1 MNFTRMFCSLRHR
14 NYRLFFAGQSIS
26 LIGTWMQKI
35 AVSWLVYRLTGSVF
49 MLGIVS
55 FIGQLPTFVVTPF
68 AGVIADRHNRHHL
81 LIITQ
86 ILSMA
91 QAFALAFLVLTQTV
105 AIWQLIVLSLFL
117 GTVNSFDIPIRQSF
131 TVDMIEEGGENL
143 GNAIALNSSMV
154 NIAKLI
160 GPSVAGILIAMV
172 GEGMCFL
179 VNALSYLAVI
189 VSLLAM
195 NVRPR
200 KREIKET
207 KIVQE
212 LKDGFN
218 YALKF
223 TPIKYILILLAVIS
237 LMGHPYFV
245 LMPVFAKDIL
255 HGGPQTLGFLMASS
269 GVGALLGALYL
280 ASRRS
285 VRGLLGRIIT
295 ISATIFSLAIIAFS
309 FSQNLKISMP
319 LLLFVGFGM
328 MVQMAASNTIL
339 QTIVEE
345 NKRGR
350 IMSFYTMAFMGMTP
364 FGNLLAGSLASRIGA
379 PDTLLIGGLCCLAA
393 VFIFIRKIP
402 VLKNEIRPIYIKK
415 GIISE
420 VTSLIFIL

>member
-49 MLGIVS
+49 MLGIVG

-117 GTVNSFDIPIRQSF
+117 GIVNSFDIPIRQSF
-131 TVDMIEEGGENL
+131 TVDMIEDGGESL

-195 NVRPR
+195 NVRSR

-223 TPIKYILILLAVIS
+223 TPIKYILILLAVVS

-255 HGGPQTLGFLMASS
+255 QGGPQTLGFLIASS
-269 GVGALLGALYL
+269 GVGALIGALYL
-280 ASRRS
+280 ASRRT
-285 VRGLLGRIIT
+285 VRGLFGKIIT
-295 ISATIFSLAIIAFS
+295 ISATIFSIAVIAFS
-309 FSQNLKISMP
+309 LSRDLKISMV

-364 FGNLLAGSLASRIGA
+364 FGNLLAGSLASKIGA
-379 PDTLLIGGLCCLAA
+379 PSTLLIGGLCCLAA

-402 VLKNEIRPIYIKK
+402 LLKKEIRPIYIKK
-415 GIISE
+415 RIFSE
-420 VTSLIFIL
+420 VFDG